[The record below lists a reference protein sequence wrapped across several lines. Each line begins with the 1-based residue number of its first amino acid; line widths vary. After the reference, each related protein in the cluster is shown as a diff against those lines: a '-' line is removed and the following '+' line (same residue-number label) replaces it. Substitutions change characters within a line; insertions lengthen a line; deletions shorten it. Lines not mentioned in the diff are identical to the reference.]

1 MVGRAAALV
10 AAGALMVG
18 LAGCAQQP
26 DDQPAEPAEPAVID
40 VTGEVWPAD
49 VDSDRY
55 ALVTLRT
62 PDGRVVECVKYEV
75 HNNASLS
82 CDWENAQG
90 EDGATGAP

>member
-10 AAGALMVG
+10 AAGALMAG

-26 DDQPAEPAEPAVID
+26 DDQPAEPAVID

-62 PDGRVVECVKYEV
+62 PDGRVVECVKYQV
-75 HNNASLS
+75 HNTASLS